1 MVLCQDGMQ
10 FVDDSLGE
18 GAVAG
23 DAVHDELDSSFLIPE
38 DVNQTGGLDVRA
50 RTGDEIFDEAV
61 GD

>member
-1 MVLCQDGMQ
+1 MQ